1 MSKRRHRQSLAA
13 IPGRR
18 TAPRGESPTAQSEH
32 FHCALRPFPRE
43 DAVKIV
49 PIREND
55 DNLSAKLDIVDA
67 IAREVDAMWGLI
79 GTLQTIY
86 TETGCDAYARGAL
99 RIAHAHLDSLCA
111 IQHDLDKLLQ
121 SEP

>member
-1 MSKRRHRQSLAA
+1 M
-13 IPGRR
+13 
-18 TAPRGESPTAQSEH
+18 
-32 FHCALRPFPRE
+32 
-43 DAVKIV
+43 KIV
-49 PIREND
+49 SNREND
-55 DNLSAKLDIVDA
+55 DSLSAKLDIADA

-121 SEP
+121 SETAATDPVLQPQQG

>member
-1 MSKRRHRQSLAA
+1 MK
-13 IPGRR
+13 I
-18 TAPRGESPTAQSEH
+18 APN
-32 FHCALRPFPRE
+32 
-43 DAVKIV
+43 
-49 PIREND
+49 REND
-55 DNLSAKLDIVDA
+55 DSLSAKLDIADA

-121 SEP
+121 SETAATDLVLPPCTENGRGF